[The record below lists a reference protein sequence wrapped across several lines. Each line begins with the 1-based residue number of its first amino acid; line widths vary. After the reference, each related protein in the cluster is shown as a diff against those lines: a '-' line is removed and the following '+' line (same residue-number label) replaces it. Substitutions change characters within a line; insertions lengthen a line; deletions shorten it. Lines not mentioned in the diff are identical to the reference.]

1 MYSPTP
7 PPPVP
12 PPKPSSHDASRLGT
26 PAAANSPRPP
36 PPPPMPDD
44 SFLRSLDGRGKET
57 IPDPGDQWLPKILED
72 KSPRRNPLR
81 PSNPRRP
88 HPRPSTIH
96 PSLAQ
101 TRDALLS
108 ALDENVGLAAH
119 LTDLEARLAQQ
130 RAAAQAQLLST
141 HALERQWR
149 AKQAEMDAALAPF
162 SPGALYARLGQ
173 SLAEQEAVCR
183 AMEESFL
190 EGGGEAGVGVGGRER
205 SRRRGRLRIGLD
217 GTVMRRSCSIYGMRG
232 GRGGMSIALGGGG
245 EFNGVW
251 RRWGYGGDEDSN
263 VNIPR
268 CRLFDSDSC
277 DTSLDRSVF
286 PTLKSTS
293 HVDPNYCRQQYRPNT
308 STSELGNSDVVSS
321 HDETT
326 PLLPLLLYVPTSLA
340 VYISGLAREFLLDTI
355 HILVWITTKYEP

>member
-1 MYSPTP
+1 
-7 PPPVP
+7 PPVP

-44 SFLRSLDGRGKET
+44 SFLRSLNGNFNTERET

-72 KSPRRNPLR
+72 KSKQDLAEILSDPATLDALT
-81 PSNPRRP
+81 
-88 HPRPSTIH
+88 HAPSTIH

-108 ALDENVGLAAH
+108 ALDENIGLAAH

-190 EGGGEAGVGVGGRER
+190 EGGGEAGVGVGGAGEVATEREVADWVRRYRDAKKLFYLRHERRER
-205 SRRRGRLRIGLD
+205 WNEHR
-217 GTVMRRSCSIYGMRG
+217 VG
-232 GRGGMSIALGGGG
+232 G
-245 EFNGVW
+245 W
-251 RRWGYGGDEDSN
+251 R
-263 VNIPR
+263 
-268 CRLFDSDSC
+268 
-277 DTSLDRSVF
+277 
-286 PTLKSTS
+286 
-293 HVDPNYCRQQYRPNT
+293 
-308 STSELGNSDVVSS
+308 
-321 HDETT
+321 
-326 PLLPLLLYVPTSLA
+326 
-340 VYISGLAREFLLDTI
+340 
-355 HILVWITTKYEP
+355 

>member
-36 PPPPMPDD
+36 PPVPDD
-44 SFLRSLDGRGKET
+44 AFLRSIDGKGKSAATMDASGLIPAPMGYLNTESE
-57 IPDPGDQWLPKILED
+57 IVPDPGDQWLPKILED
-72 KSPRRNPLR
+72 KSKQDLAEIL
-81 PSNPRRP
+81 SNPATLDALT
-88 HPRPSTIH
+88 HAPSAVH

-119 LTDLEARLAQQ
+119 LTDLEARFAQQ

-149 AKQAEMDAALAPF
+149 GKQAEMDAALAPF

-190 EGGGEAGVGVGGRER
+190 EGGGDGNGDGDVATEREVADWVRRYREAKKLYYLRHERRERWNEHRVGG
-205 SRRRGRLRIGLD
+205 
-217 GTVMRRSCSIYGMRG
+217 
-232 GRGGMSIALGGGG
+232 
-245 EFNGVW
+245 W
-251 RRWGYGGDEDSN
+251 R
-263 VNIPR
+263 
-268 CRLFDSDSC
+268 
-277 DTSLDRSVF
+277 
-286 PTLKSTS
+286 
-293 HVDPNYCRQQYRPNT
+293 
-308 STSELGNSDVVSS
+308 
-321 HDETT
+321 
-326 PLLPLLLYVPTSLA
+326 
-340 VYISGLAREFLLDTI
+340 
-355 HILVWITTKYEP
+355 

>member
-26 PAAANSPRPP
+26 PAAASSPRPP
-36 PPPPMPDD
+36 PPPPVPDD
-44 SFLRSLDGRGKET
+44 SFLRSLDGRGKSPATMDASGLIPAPMGGNFNTERET

-72 KSPRRNPLR
+72 KSKQDLAEIL
-81 PSNPRRP
+81 SDSATLDALT
-88 HPRPSTIH
+88 HAPSTIH

-119 LTDLEARLAQQ
+119 LIELEARLAQQ

-190 EGGGEAGVGVGGRER
+190 EGGGEAG
-205 SRRRGRLRIGLD
+205 
-217 GTVMRRSCSIYGMRG
+217 
-232 GRGGMSIALGGGG
+232 AGGGG
-245 EFNGVW
+245 DVATEREVADWVRRYRDAKKLFYLRHERRERWNEHRVGGW
-251 RRWGYGGDEDSN
+251 R
-263 VNIPR
+263 
-268 CRLFDSDSC
+268 
-277 DTSLDRSVF
+277 
-286 PTLKSTS
+286 
-293 HVDPNYCRQQYRPNT
+293 
-308 STSELGNSDVVSS
+308 
-321 HDETT
+321 
-326 PLLPLLLYVPTSLA
+326 
-340 VYISGLAREFLLDTI
+340 
-355 HILVWITTKYEP
+355 